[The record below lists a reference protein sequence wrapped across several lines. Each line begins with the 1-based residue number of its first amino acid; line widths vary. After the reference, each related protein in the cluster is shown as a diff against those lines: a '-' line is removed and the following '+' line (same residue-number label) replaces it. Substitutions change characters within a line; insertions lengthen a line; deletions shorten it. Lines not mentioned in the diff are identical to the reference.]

1 MEDWNITIFVLAYW
15 HWVAIFI
22 LGMVVISYIV
32 EHPRGSASPVEKATI
47 IVGALLFSIFIAL
60 IKILDKLP

>member
-22 LGMVVISYIV
+22 LGFVIMLYIV
-32 EHPRGSASPVEKATI
+32 SSPRGDATSLEKGAI
-47 IVGALLFSIFIAL
+47 IVGALLFSILIAL
-60 IKILDKLP
+60 IMILDKLP